1 MLSRQLATEG
11 EVSRMVIARY
21 TIGLDYD
28 KSIRIKRY
36 RQVESEEVYNG
47 TRLNEAMAAL
57 KKRIKADRQGME

>member
-1 MLSRQLATEG
+1 
-11 EVSRMVIARY
+11 MVIAKY